1 MGSLL
6 GTIYSKDLGQ
16 CNALMGTIPDTI
28 GNLRALT
35 ALVRM
40 GVVTNAW
47 LGGRS
52 MGRGPA
58 RHAIALTGTI
68 RLQLPPL
75 HGGATGLSTTLRRLT
90 PL

>member
-6 GTIYSKDLGQ
+6 GTIYSKGLDQ
-16 CNALMGTIPDTI
+16 FNALTGTIPETV
-28 GNLRALT
+28 GNLRVLT

-52 MGRGPA
+52 MGRVRPA
-58 RHAIALTGTI
+58 T
-68 RLQLPPL
+68 Q
-75 HGGATGLSTTLRRLT
+75 
-90 PL
+90 